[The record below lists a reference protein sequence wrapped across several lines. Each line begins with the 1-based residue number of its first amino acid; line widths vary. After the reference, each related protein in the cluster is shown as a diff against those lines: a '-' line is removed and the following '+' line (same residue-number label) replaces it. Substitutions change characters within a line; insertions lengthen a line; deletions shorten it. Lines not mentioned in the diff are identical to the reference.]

1 MKIYYFPYATN
12 GIITISNKHLVLFF
26 SKGISIKDW
35 DLSGILEREIK
46 LYTELLSRGW
56 SVSFLT
62 YGGKSDLDYKKSLNG
77 IQIHCNYLGLSLK
90 WYESLLFFIHG
101 KVLKKCHLIKTN
113 QMHGAE
119 IALKAAKKFRKPLIN
134 RMGYLLSDA
143 VEQLPEFQ
151 HFNLEEINKMQKV
164 VFNQAN
170 KIIVTTEQILN
181 RIKSKDNTLSNKLSI
196 IPNYVDI
203 KIFNP
208 KITKKKYDIIFI
220 GRISEQKNLSSLL
233 QAVENYK
240 YKLLI
245 IGSGVLKESF
255 LKEYGSNKNISWLD
269 RIPNY
274 QIPKYMNESKI
285 FVLPSLY
292 EGHPKILIEA
302 MSCGMITLASNVDG
316 NNEVIQDGLNG
327 YLCEPTAVD
336 IEKRL
341 NEILMLN
348 EKKLNEIKIAAR
360 EYAEKKFSIEKVVD
374 MELELYNSIFVNQ

>member
-1 MKIYYFPYATN
+1 
-12 GIITISNKHLVLFF
+12 
-26 SKGISIKDW
+26 
-35 DLSGILEREIK
+35 
-46 LYTELLSRGW
+46 
-56 SVSFLT
+56 
-62 YGGKSDLDYKKSLNG
+62 
-77 IQIHCNYLGLSLK
+77 
-90 WYESLLFFIHG
+90 
-101 KVLKKCHLIKTN
+101 
-113 QMHGAE
+113 MHGAE

-245 IGSGVLKESF
+245 IGSGVLKEKF

-327 YLCEPTAVD
+327 YLCEPTAED

>member
-1 MKIYYFPYATN
+1 
-12 GIITISNKHLVLFF
+12 
-26 SKGISIKDW
+26 
-35 DLSGILEREIK
+35 
-46 LYTELLSRGW
+46 
-56 SVSFLT
+56 
-62 YGGKSDLDYKKSLNG
+62 
-77 IQIHCNYLGLSLK
+77 
-90 WYESLLFFIHG
+90 
-101 KVLKKCHLIKTN
+101 
-113 QMHGAE
+113 MHGAE

-292 EGHPKILIEA
+292 EGHPKILLEA